1 MLHIR
6 PARATDLDE
15 LLELDREAFRTLR
28 LELSG
33 KDAPMPLRE
42 REYYEFWMETDPE
55 GALVAEENGALVGLN
70 MNHARG
76 RGGWFGPLAVRPARQ
91 GRGVG
96 RRLLEAGLAYLEG
109 RGCETIGLDTFGSH
123 SAAVGLYVQYGFAIV
138 GANVM
143 LEAPAASRPRPRPPA
158 GLELGPLETADVDT
172 VVDIIEQQS
181 GFARRP
187 DVAFHLAW
195 EKACAFK
202 LCDAA
207 SGRLKGFALGMQKK
221 GDGSIGPVY
230 LDETIA
236 PAEGGPPLLGACAEF
251 FAQRNIPLLR
261 AHAFGDDVRWL
272 NVLFAQGFQI
282 RTLMTR
288 MIRGQLPALACGG
301 GAGGGGRRGL
311 FTPLVSE
318 KG

>member
-6 PARATDLDE
+6 PARTTDLDE
-15 LLELDREAFRTLR
+15 LLALDREAFQTLR

-42 REYYEFWMETDPE
+42 REYYEFWRRTDPQ
-55 GALVAEENGALVGLN
+55 GALVAEENGTLVGLN

-76 RGGWFGPLAVRPARQ
+76 RGGWFGPLAVRPGAQ

-96 RRLLEAGLAYLEG
+96 RRLLEAGLAYLES
-109 RGCETIGLDTFGSH
+109 RGCETIGLDTFGPNA
-123 SAAVGLYVQYGFAIV
+123 AAVGLYVKFGFAIV

-143 LEAPAASRPRPRPPA
+143 LEAPSAALPGRPAPPN
-158 GLELGPLETADVDT
+158 LELAPLEAADVT
-172 VVDIIEQQS
+172 AVVDIIEQQS
-181 GFARRP
+181 GFSRRP
-187 DVAFHLAW
+187 DVEFHLAW

-202 LCDAA
+202 LCDAP
-207 SGRLKGFALGMQKK
+207 SGQLKGFALGMQKK

-230 LDETIA
+230 LDETLT
-236 PAEGGPPLLGACAEF
+236 PEEGGPLLLGACAEF
-251 FAQRNIPLLR
+251 FAQRGVTTLR

-272 NVLFAQGFQI
+272 NTLFAQGFQI

-288 MIRGQLPALACGG
+288 MIRSPSPACGG
-301 GAGGGGRRGL
+301 GVRGGGRRGL